1 MPIDELKIDR
11 SFVSPMMH
19 NESDL
24 IIVRSTINLGHDLGL
39 NVIAEGVEDNPTLQ
53 ELAVLG
59 CDLAQGYH
67 VSKPMPA
74 DAFNDWLAETT
85 PHPAK
90 ANGNG
95 NDKASKPK
103 SAPASAARGVVDLG
117 GLTFAA
123 PEQ

>member
-1 MPIDELKIDR
+1 ML
-11 SFVSPMMH
+11 H

-39 NVIAEGVEDNPTLQ
+39 NVIAEGVEDNPTL
-53 ELAVLG
+53 EHLAELG

-74 DAFNDWLAETT
+74 DAFSSWLTETA

-90 ANGNG
+90 DAQHTRGKG
-95 NDKASKPK
+95 SQVK
-103 SAPASAARGVVDLG
+103 SAPASVVRGAVDLG

-123 PEQ
+123 PEK